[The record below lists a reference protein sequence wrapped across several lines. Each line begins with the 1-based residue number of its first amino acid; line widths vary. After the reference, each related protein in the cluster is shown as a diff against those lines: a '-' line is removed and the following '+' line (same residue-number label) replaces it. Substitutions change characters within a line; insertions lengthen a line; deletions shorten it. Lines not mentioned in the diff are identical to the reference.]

1 SRSLFTESGYHR
13 RMGAQ
18 DTTDAFFELLNA
30 DDRDGALKM
39 MEERVEMRIH
49 VGEGVQ
55 MLKGLERVGGWFLR
69 ADKGLRMIPGEIK
82 DTGHQVECDIL
93 VVRPG
98 AKSHKLDATFKVEAG
113 KITSINLSPAKG

>member
-1 SRSLFTESGYHR
+1 
-13 RMGAQ
+13 MGAQ

-30 DDRDGALKM
+30 DDRDGALRLID
-39 MEERVEMRIH
+39 ERVEMRVH

-55 MLKGLERVGGWFLR
+55 ILKGHERVGGWFLR
-69 ADKGLRMIPGEIK
+69 ADQGLRMIPGEIK

-98 AKSHKLDATFKVEAG
+98 SPSQKIDAVFKVEAG
-113 KITSINLSPAKG
+113 KISAINLSPR

>member
-1 SRSLFTESGYHR
+1 
-13 RMGAQ
+13 MGAQ

-30 DDRDGALKM
+30 DSRDEALKL

-98 AKSHKLDATFKVEAG
+98 AKSHKLDATIKVEAG
-113 KITSINLSPAKG
+113 KTTSINLSPAKG

>member
-1 SRSLFTESGYHR
+1 
-13 RMGAQ
+13 MGAQ

-30 DDRDGALKM
+30 DRRDEALKL

-98 AKSHKLDATFKVEAG
+98 AKSHKLDATIKVEAG

>member
-1 SRSLFTESGYHR
+1 
-13 RMGAQ
+13 MGAQ
-18 DTTDAFFELLNA
+18 DTTDSFFELLNA
-30 DDRDGALKM
+30 DSRDEALKL

-98 AKSHKLDATFKVEAG
+98 AKSHKLDAMIKVEAG

>member
-1 SRSLFTESGYHR
+1 MLFRS
-13 RMGAQ
+13 
-18 DTTDAFFELLNA
+18 
-30 DDRDGALKM
+30 DDRDGALRLVD
-39 MEERVEMRIH
+39 ERVEMRVH

-55 MLKGLERVGGWFLR
+55 MLKGRERVGGWFLR

-98 AKSHKLDATFKVEAG
+98 SPSHKIDAVFKVESG
-113 KITSINLSPAKG
+113 KITAINFSPRS